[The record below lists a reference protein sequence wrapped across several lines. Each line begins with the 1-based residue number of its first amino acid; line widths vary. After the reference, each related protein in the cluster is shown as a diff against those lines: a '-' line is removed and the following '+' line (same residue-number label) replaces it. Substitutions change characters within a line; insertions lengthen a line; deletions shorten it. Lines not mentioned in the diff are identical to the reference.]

1 MFLKIGGFIANAFRR
16 TMRSPEYEPLHN
28 TNATLKHRSKSGTRS
43 MSRSPTRSPTRSM
56 SRSPTRS
63 MSRSPT
69 RSMSI
74 SSSRPNLDYAKDS
87 IFLNRRNMKKR

>member
-28 TNATLKHRSKSGTRS
+28 TNGTLKHRSKNG
-43 MSRSPTRSPTRSM
+43 TRSM

-69 RSMSI
+69 RSMLRSPTRSMSRSMSR
-74 SSSRPNLDYAKDS
+74 SSSRSNLDYAKDS
-87 IFLNRRNMKKR
+87 IFLNRRKMKKR